1 MNCEKCG
8 NEAGPVL
15 CNKCRQVLRG
25 KIIGRPR
32 RYSVG
37 GKSIAEISRLSGVSA
52 GTVKRFLDGKIIK
65 NKIKLDKLS
74 TVILGFS
81 VSENK

>member
-32 RYSVG
+32 RYGVS
-37 GKSIAEISRLSGVSA
+37 GKSIAEIAELSGVSA
-52 GTVKRFLDGKIIK
+52 GTVKRFLDGKKIK

-74 TVILGFS
+74 TVISDFS
-81 VSENK
+81 PQENK